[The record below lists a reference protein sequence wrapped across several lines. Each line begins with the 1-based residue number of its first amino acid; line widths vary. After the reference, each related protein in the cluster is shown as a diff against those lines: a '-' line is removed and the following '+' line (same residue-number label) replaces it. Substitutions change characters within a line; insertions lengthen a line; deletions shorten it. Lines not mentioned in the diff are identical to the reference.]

1 MAMASLPRVCVTGG
15 GGFIASWL
23 VKLLLSRGYAVHAT
37 VRNPDDPKNA
47 FLMNL
52 DGAADNLRL
61 FRADV
66 LDIDSLAAA
75 FAGCEGVFHMASPVP
90 GEKIADPEE
99 EMMAPTV
106 KGTVNVFDACST
118 MNVKKVIL
126 VSSLASVSFVPN
138 WPEDKLID
146 ESCWSNKEFCK
157 ENENWYGLAKTK
169 SEEIAL
175 EYGKKNGIHVV
186 TVLPGLV
193 FGPLLQSAVLN
204 TSSKVLV
211 YMIQGGPDTMNNKFW
226 PIVDVRDVSDA
237 FLLVY
242 EKAEPSARY
251 ICSLDQ
257 MDIVD
262 MLDVMKSMYPN
273 YAYVNKMVDVGPKVA
288 ITSEKLKDLG
298 WIPRKLQET
307 LADSVECYE
316 KAGLLADVNGNSCRL
331 PYFYRMNID
340 G

>member
-106 KGTVNVFDACST
+106 KGTVNVFDAY
-118 MNVKKVIL
+118 
-126 VSSLASVSFVPN
+126 
-138 WPEDKLID
+138 

-237 FLLVY
+237 LLLVY

-273 YAYVNKMVDVGPKVA
+273 YAYVNKMIDVGPKVA